1 MVTPA
6 HRWTYRP
13 ASGLVARPKGFDG
26 RPVAVR
32 TALRAAHAAGV
43 AFRLCVTSGPEGALQ
58 LITDDAASTRWASRL
73 LLPAY
78 GGAEWA
84 RTWPPPVSRLPYP
97 QWEMLR
103 HRAWPIALRS
113 LADGASLSESLS
125 GALQTVP
132 RGACIEL
139 GISSSPGRF
148 LTAVRVPSA
157 GPGAPRR
164 HGPAADADRD
174 SPRPRAPEIEH
185 APRWRLRALL
195 YEDGRTRKG
204 TARDP
209 ALRRAAEA
217 ATRSDNG
224 NGLWAR
230 PIRSWSSL
238 RDLGFATGE
247 AELLHLLPGVWGS
260 STAGAPVLRD
270 SAGPVLPLGRDPA
283 GRVVGPPVERDQGR
297 HLAILGETGMGKSSL
312 LVAVAR
318 RAARRS
324 GLVLLDPI
332 GETAEAV
339 RRELALGL
347 GDRLL
352 WIDALKGPG
361 LNALRG
367 AHEARSG
374 DPARADRELNDLVHA
389 LRRVRSSR
397 YPETSFW
404 GPRLEEMLL
413 RALRVAAAV
422 PGGTLVDA
430 HRLLASGG
438 RGFRTLP
445 PAAVEPANE
454 LADRIRARPEDA
466 DGALRL
472 LHEVVGNSVLRRMIC
487 DPDGSTAA
495 SEWVT
500 RGRAVLVSGGA
511 AAVGEVTSRYLLSVY
526 LALLWSELLARSDR
540 AKTFVLLDEAQ
551 WYGHE
556 SLAEML
562 RLGRHDN
569 VHVVLATQALSS
581 LPAPVVEAVR
591 TNVADWVSFRGS
603 SEEARELVRFRDGM
617 PVDAILS
624 LPRGEAAVFL
634 GKGEA
639 TGRIRT
645 VRVPSARPW
654 FEGPGGVPRST
665 PVPPEIPTAPTSFP
679 ANRPD
684 GPSSPGP
691 TPEDVIEELR
701 RRASEEG
708 PNTPF
713 PVSLASLRET
723 VDPSGIGVRAAGSLL
738 HRTGAIVRVERTD
751 RGTRW
756 WIAPGRLPG
765 PSDESGPELRR
776 PAEDEGKS

>member
-1 MVTPA
+1 MLTPA

-13 ASGLVARPKGFDG
+13 APALVARPKGFDG
-26 RPVAVR
+26 RPIAVG
-32 TALRAAHAAGV
+32 TALRAGHAAGV
-43 AFRLCVTSGPEGALQ
+43 VFRLCATSGPEGALQ
-58 LITDDAASTRWASRL
+58 LLTDDAASTRWASRL
-73 LLPAY
+73 LVPAY
-78 GGAEWA
+78 GGAEWVQ
-84 RTWPPPVSRLPYP
+84 TWPPPVSKPPGP

-103 HRAWPIALRS
+103 HRAWPIALRT

-125 GALQTVP
+125 AALQTVP
-132 RGACIEL
+132 RGARVEL
-139 GISSSPGRF
+139 GISSSSGRF
-148 LTAVRVPSA
+148 LTAARATGA
-157 GPGAPRR
+157 GAGAPRR
-164 HGPAADADRD
+164 RGTAAGLDREPGRPDAL
-174 SPRPRAPEIEH
+174 EIEH
-185 APRWRLRALL
+185 APMWRVRALL

-204 TARDP
+204 TAGDP
-209 ALRRAAEA
+209 TLRRAAEA
-217 ATRSDNG
+217 ATRSENG

-230 PIRSWSSL
+230 PIRSWTSL
-238 RDLGFATGE
+238 GQLGFATGE
-247 AELLHLLPGVWGS
+247 AELLHVLPGLWGS
-260 STAGAPVLRD
+260 STAGTPVLRD

-339 RRELALGL
+339 RRELAVGL

-352 WIDALKGPG
+352 WIDALTGPG

-367 AHEARSG
+367 AHEAGSG
-374 DPARADRELNDLVHA
+374 DPARAERELNDLVHA

-413 RALRVAAAV
+413 RALRVAAAL
-422 PGGTLVDA
+422 PGGSLVDA

-454 LADRIRARPEDA
+454 LAERIRARPEDA

-472 LHEVVGNSVLRRMIC
+472 LHEVTGNSVLRRMLC
-487 DPDGSTAA
+487 DPQRNRGA

-500 RGRAVLVSGGA
+500 RGRAVLVSGA
-511 AAVGEVTSRYLLSVY
+511 AASVGEVTSRYLLSVY

-540 AKTFVLLDEAQ
+540 SKTFVLLDEAQ

-562 RLGRHDN
+562 RLGRHGN

-581 LPAPVVEAVR
+581 LPAAVVEAVR

-654 FEGPGGVPRST
+654 FEDPGGALRST
-665 PVPPEIPTAPTSFP
+665 PVASEVATAPSGFS
-679 ANRPD
+679 ANRPNA
-684 GPSSPGP
+684 PSSPGP
-691 TPEDVIEELR
+691 TPEDVIEEVR
-701 RRASEEG
+701 RRACESD
-708 PNTPF
+708 PNAPF
-713 PVSLASLRET
+713 PVSLASLRDT
-723 VDPSGIGVRAAGSLL
+723 VDPTGIGVRGAGSLL
-738 HRTGAIVRVERTD
+738 HRAGAIVRVERTD
-751 RGTRW
+751 RGTKW
-756 WIAPGRLPG
+756 WIVPGRLPG
-765 PSDESGPELRR
+765 ASPELGPELRR